1 MTKLITVY
9 GATGAQGGSVAQ
21 ALLRDNTNSFSVRG
35 ITRDPSTEKARKLSN
50 SGVDVVQADGI
61 DKQSLVAA
69 FSGSWGVFAN
79 TNSDDLS
86 IGEEGLP
93 SETDIGRNIVDAAV
107 EAGVQIFVYSGMASP
122 EEITKGAMTAKA
134 FEEKHAIG
142 EHARSKPSLTVVE
155 VSPGWYM
162 ENFLDPELAP
172 VFGGLPF
179 EADAEGYM
187 TFRSPRWG
195 GDGEVPLIAVG
206 ADYGDLVHGVF
217 LCPVEYR
224 GVRVQGMS
232 QSRGIDL
239 FGDDFQAATGKKAR
253 YVHVEDWRFFE
264 TYGVRALGTV
274 RDMFGFVQLSGGL
287 YYGEPNDAAIPKV
300 LKAAAAEAQG
310 KTGEEAELMT
320 LEKFFKVHFG

>member
-1 MTKLITVY
+1 MSKLITIY
-9 GATGAQGGSVAQ
+9 GATGVQGGSVAQ
-21 ALLRDNTNSFSVRG
+21 ALLRDTTNSLSVRG
-35 ITRDPSTEKARKLSN
+35 ITRDPSSEKARKLAD
-50 SGVDVVQADGI
+50 SGVDVIQADGL

-69 FSGSWGVFAN
+69 FRGSWGVFAN
-79 TNSDDLS
+79 TNSDDS
-86 IGEEGLP
+86 GIGEEGLP
-93 SETDIGRNIVDAAV
+93 SETDIGKNIVDAAV
-107 EAGVQIFVYSGMASP
+107 EAGVEVFVYSGMASP
-122 EEITKGAMTAKA
+122 KEITKGA
-134 FEEKHAIG
+134 EEKHAIA
-142 EHARSKPSLTVVE
+142 EYARSKPSLTVME

-162 ENFLDPELAP
+162 ENFLDLDLAP

-217 LCPVEYR
+217 LCPEEYR

-232 QSRGIDL
+232 QSRVIDL

-253 YVHVEDWRFFE
+253 YVPLEDWRSFE
-264 TYGVRALGTV
+264 TYGVRALETV
-274 RDMFGFVQLSGGL
+274 RDMFGFAQVSGGL
-287 YYGEPNDAAIPKV
+287 YYSEPNDAAIPKA
-300 LKAAAAEAQG
+300 LKAAAAEVQG

-320 LEKFFKVHFG
+320 LEKFFKVHFV